1 MFKIIRSGFVF
12 GTGTA
17 FGVYLAQ
24 NYRMPDIA
32 AVVSALVGYIYR
44 NCANIL
50 VQDSCCPDSLCG
62 VQTKK
67 ANNAAED
74 HKK

>member
-1 MFKIIRSGFVF
+1 MFRLIKSGFVF

-32 AVVSALVGYIYR
+32 AVVSALVGFGCHRLY
-44 NCANIL
+44 
-50 VQDSCCPDSLCG
+50 CCNVSEDHAVSIRHS
-62 VQTKK
+62 VQTADKEGK
-67 ANNAAED
+67 
-74 HKK
+74 

>member
-1 MFKIIRSGFVF
+1 MFKLIRSGFVF

-32 AVVSALVGYIYR
+32 AVVSAL
-44 NCANIL
+44 
-50 VQDSCCPDSLCG
+50 
-62 VQTKK
+62 TKK

>member
-1 MFKIIRSGFVF
+1 MFKLIRSGFVF

-32 AVVSALVGYIYR
+32 AVVSALVGHF
-44 NCANIL
+44 CHGSL
-50 VQDSCCPDSLCG
+50 VTNHSHQHSMCK

>member
-1 MFKIIRSGFVF
+1 MFKLIRSGFVF

-32 AVVSALVGYIYR
+32 AVVSALVGHFYHNSFLIDY
-44 NCANIL
+44 CHWKL
-50 VQDSCCPDSLCG
+50 VPIADKEGKQRS
-62 VQTKK
+62 
-67 ANNAAED
+67 
-74 HKK
+74 

>member
-1 MFKIIRSGFVF
+1 MFRLIKSGFVF

-32 AVVSALVGYIYR
+32 AVVSALVGFD
-44 NCANIL
+44 CT
-50 VQDSCCPDSLCG
+50 VTSLRTMPSLSDTLCKL
-62 VQTKK
+62 QTKK

>member
-1 MFKIIRSGFVF
+1 MFKLIRSGFVF

-32 AVVSALVGYIYR
+32 AVVSALVGHVYHH
-44 NCANIL
+44 
-50 VQDSCCPDSLCG
+50 SLLISYCHCTYWCQ